1 MATTN
6 LTTRVRLFRAC
17 TFGLW
22 AVQFGFLLG
31 SIAYWAFSTP
41 ASNNPKAVPSA
52 SLIILLP
59 GLTLET
65 VLILKTASYTPY
77 LSSHMQWFDTSFDES
92 TLALEI
98 LQLIWLTATIVVS
111 RAVYMDVVVQGGPI
125 RDIISFLRQHPPLTD
140 SALAPRICLVYFLL
154 SYASLVI
161 WVWWTGFAAMVR
173 RSIRPVQVREK
184 EASVAL
190 TSSPAPDDK
199 DNHGN

>member
-1 MATTN
+1 MATTT

-31 SIAYWAFSTP
+31 SIAYWAFSDP
-41 ASNNPKAVPSA
+41 ASKDPKAVPLA
-52 SLIILLP
+52 CLIIILP
-59 GLTLET
+59 GLTLEA

-77 LSSHMQWFDTSFDES
+77 LSSHVQWFDTLFSES

-98 LQLIWLTATIVVS
+98 LHLIWLTVTIVVS
-111 RAVYMDVVVQGGPI
+111 RAVYLDVVVQGGPI

-140 SALAPRICLVYFLL
+140 AALARICLVYFLL
-154 SYASLVI
+154 SYASLII

-173 RSIRPVQVREK
+173 RSIRSVQVREK
-184 EASVAL
+184 EASGAL
-190 TSSPAPDDK
+190 MSSPDNK